1 MCIIGPDEPTLP
13 HAGSEYLPPGLTIIN
28 DFITAEE
35 EELLLA
41 TLDWTN
47 AESGQYFS
55 CYLYSLEC
63 WWQFS
68 IHYGNMEMWY
78 FLWVWGFII
87 ICCIAA
93 LNILFDECEWVKTEC
108 SVV

>member
-1 MCIIGPDEPTLP
+1 MEILLRIDYTEIANCLQTLIARKMCIIGPDEPTLP
-13 HAGSEYLPPGLTIIN
+13 RAGSEYLPPGLTIIN

-41 TLDWTN
+41 TLDWTD

-63 WWQFS
+63 
-68 IHYGNMEMWY
+68 
-78 FLWVWGFII
+78 
-87 ICCIAA
+87 
-93 LNILFDECEWVKTEC
+93 
-108 SVV
+108 

>member
-1 MCIIGPDEPTLP
+1 MEILLRIDYTQIANCLQTLIARKMCIIGPDEPTLP

-41 TLDWTN
+41 TLDWTD
-47 AESGQYFS
+47 AESGQCFS

-68 IHYGNMEMWY
+68 IYYGNMEM
-78 FLWVWGFII
+78 
-87 ICCIAA
+87 
-93 LNILFDECEWVKTEC
+93 
-108 SVV
+108 

>member
-1 MCIIGPDEPTLP
+1 MEILLRIDYTQIANCLQTLIARKMCIIGPDEPTLP
-13 HAGSEYLPPGLTIIN
+13 RAGSEYLPPGLTIIN

-41 TLDWTN
+41 TLDWTD

-63 WWQFS
+63 
-68 IHYGNMEMWY
+68 
-78 FLWVWGFII
+78 
-87 ICCIAA
+87 
-93 LNILFDECEWVKTEC
+93 
-108 SVV
+108 